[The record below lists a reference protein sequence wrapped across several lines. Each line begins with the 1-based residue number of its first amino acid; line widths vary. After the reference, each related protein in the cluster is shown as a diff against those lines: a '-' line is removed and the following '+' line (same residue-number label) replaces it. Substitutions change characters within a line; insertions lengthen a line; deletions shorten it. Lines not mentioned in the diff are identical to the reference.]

1 MSGYYTLQTTKNDGF
16 LFNLK
21 AGNHETI
28 LTSQV
33 YKSRQSA
40 LDGIE
45 SVRNNSQLDSRFE
58 RRLAKDGSPYFLLLA
73 TNGQIIG
80 QSEMYS
86 ALAAMEKG
94 IKSVVANGPSQVIKT
109 LNDAVAQTQ

>member
-16 LFNLK
+16 MFNLK

-33 YKSRQSA
+33 YKFRQSA
-40 LDGIE
+40 IDGIE
-45 SVRNNSQLDSRFE
+45 SVRNNSQVESRFE
-58 RRLAKDGSPYFLLLA
+58 RRVAQDGSPYFLLLA

-86 ALAAMEKG
+86 AVAAMEKG
-94 IKSVVANGPSQVIKT
+94 IKSVVTNGPSQVVK
-109 LNDAVAQTQ
+109 NVA